1 MRFATSGIL
10 QFFVMSSYCVL
21 RAQCYCTQCSS
32 YIETYQKPTLS
43 PSFDNYLMENG
54 NVLYSVTFFVD
65 LMPKSALLSLL
76 GVPLIPPSFTLHEG
90 F

>member
-1 MRFATSGIL
+1 MRSSTSGIL
-10 QFFVMSSYCVL
+10 QFFVMSSYYVL

-43 PSFDNYLMENG
+43 PPFDNYLMQNR
-54 NVLYSVTFFVD
+54 NVLPNVAFFVI
-65 LMPKSALLSLL
+65 LMPKSAVLSLF
-76 GVPLIPPSFTLHEG
+76 GDSLILPSFTLHEG